1 VLAVVP
7 LWLPLPDEPL
17 SVGPTP
23 VLRAEGRLDVE
34 GRDADEEGVA
44 ELELPDADA
53 DVLASGPAVLAGAGL
68 AGQEGEL
75 AGRAAFLLP
84 AGLVLAVAVAEA
96 VVLAVLAVPVA
107 LLLAVAVD
115 VAVAAVVPV
124 AEALPLSLGLTL
136 VPSLPGVLL
145 VLPLG
150 GTVPEAAG
158 GTLGSALLD
167 LADLDALA
175 DEEGDG
181 QAVACALLW
190 LADELKGPAPPF
202 AEPAAL
208 PEPARLGV
216 PSLGLEE
223 EIPTADPS
231 ETRAS
236 RSGGSARTTPMAN
249 TAQAAART
257 GLSSPSRQSRG
268 RCRERPLPPRAD
280 SSPPRPAFQRPARP
294 ARNPPGARER
304 RPAWAGPDRTRARIR
319 SSPSGRGSTWSAAAC
334 SARRRYSPNSVG
346 SGPCGGMPSNPDL
359 VITRAPGP
367 RAGRTC
373 RARCGS

>member
-1 VLAVVP
+1 MAV
-7 LWLPLPDEPL
+7 
-17 SVGPTP
+17 
-23 VLRAEGRLDVE
+23 A
-34 GRDADEEGVA
+34 VA
-44 ELELPDADA
+44 RP
-53 DVLASGPAVLAGAGL
+53 
-68 AGQEGEL
+68 
-75 AGRAAFLLP
+75 AFLLP
-84 AGLVLAVAVAEA
+84 AALVLAVAVAEA
-96 VVLAVLAVPVA
+96 VALAVLVA

-115 VAVAAVVPV
+115 VAVAVAVPV
-124 AEALPLSLGLTL
+124 AERCPCRWTARGGLPLPVGLTL
-136 VPSLPGVLL
+136 VPSLPGVSL
-145 VLPLG
+145 VPPLG
-150 GTVPEAAG
+150 ETVPEPAD
-158 GTLGSALLD
+158 GTLGAALLD
-167 LADLDALA
+167 LADLDAPA
-175 DEEGDG
+175 DEEGGG

-190 LADELKGPAPPF
+190 LADELEGTAPPF

-216 PSLGLEE
+216 SSLGLEV

-257 GLSSPSRQSRG
+257 GLSRPSRQSRG
-268 RCRERPLPPRAD
+268 RCREWPLPPRAE

-294 ARNPPGARER
+294 ARNPPDAAER
-304 RPAWAGPDRTRARIR
+304 LPTWAGPDRTRARIR

-346 SGPCGGMPSNPDL
+346 SGPCGGLPSNPDL